1 MPNIWMAVTA
11 AAVLAWPASA
21 QAADTLKRLSG
32 KLVKSLAGEPARK
45 LAVLSFPY
53 TDGSATA
60 GSKIVQERLT
70 TFLAEAGT
78 VQVIERQLLQK
89 ILDEK
94 KLAQTGIL
102 DPKTS
107 AELGRVLGV
116 NTLVT
121 GTLND
126 LGAGQTEVN
135 ARAIE
140 TDSGR
145 ILSAGQAV
153 IPTSWSR
160 PVSTQLADD
169 AKAPRGKNLAQIAI
183 LIDTSNS
190 MDGLISQ
197 AKSQLWRIVNEI
209 ASAKKGGEAPNLQ
222 VAVYQYGNNGLS
234 PTSQFVQQLVP
245 FTADLDRVSQAL
257 FGLRTNGGEEY
268 AGAAIQDAVR
278 ELSWTSEPGV
288 YKAIFIAGNE
298 PFTQGSTPFGEA
310 IASAVRKGVVVNTVY
325 CGPRDSGMRE
335 EWLAGAQAGGGEFLV
350 IDQDQR
356 VATISAPQDAE
367 INRLSMRLNE
377 TFIPLGARGRSAR
390 REAEEQDKLAGG
402 MGGGVAAERGAFKA
416 KAQYAR
422 GASAWDAVSQV
433 ITGAAA
439 PAALAA
445 APKAEL
451 PDEMRSMDEGE
462 RVAYI
467 ENKAKD
473 RREIQEKI
481 SKLEAERADHL
492 KKKEKEAGNTLGGA
506 VIEAV
511 RKQAAKKGYNFRS

>member
-1 MPNIWMAVTA
+1 MRKIWMMMAA

-21 QAADTLKRLSG
+21 QAADTLKKLSG
-32 KLVKSLAGEPARK
+32 KLEKGLKGEPARK
-45 LAVLSFPY
+45 VAVLSFPY

-78 VQVIERQLLQK
+78 VQVIERQLLEK

-116 NTLVT
+116 NALVT

-126 LGAGQTEVN
+126 LGGGRTEIN

-160 PVSTQLADD
+160 PAATQLADD
-169 AKAPRGKNLAQIAI
+169 SKAPRGKNLAQLAI

-245 FTADLDRVSQAL
+245 FTADLDRVSKAL
-257 FGLRTNGGEEY
+257 FSLSTNGGEEY
-268 AGAAIQDAVR
+268 AGAAIGDAVR
-278 ELSWTSEPGV
+278 ELSWTAEPGA

-298 PFTQGSTPFGEA
+298 PFAQGSTPFREA

-325 CGPRDSGMRE
+325 CGPRDSGVRE
-335 EWLAGAQAGGGEFLV
+335 DWLAGAQAGGGEFLV

-356 VATISAPQDAE
+356 VAAISAPQDAE
-367 INRLSMRLNE
+367 IGRLSMKLND
-377 TFIPLGARGRSAR
+377 TFIPLGARGRMAK

-402 MGGGVAAERGAFKA
+402 MGGGVAAERAAFKA

-433 ITGAAA
+433 VSGAAA
-439 PAALAA
+439 PAAVAA
-445 APKAEL
+445 APKESL
-451 PDEMRSMDEGE
+451 PDEMRDMDEQE
-462 RVAYI
+462 RVRYV

-481 SKLEAERADHL
+481 SRLETERAAYL
-492 KKKEKEAGNTLGGA
+492 KKAEKDTGSTLGGA
-506 VIEAV
+506 VVDAV
-511 RKQAAKKGYNFRS
+511 RKQAAKKGYHFKS